1 MKKLFSAAD
10 AYIAKMNW
18 KDLALVKLCLC
29 AAGVML
35 GLAAPQTGAEVGGP
49 WGGGGV
55 CGHLSAHYAEI
66 PPPSGGGAAG
76 EVKEHMY
83 GKRETI

>member
-35 GLAAPQTGAEVGGP
+35 GLAAPKRVRKWAALGAVAVFVATYLPIMLKFLPHLVGK
-49 WGGGGV
+49 
-55 CGHLSAHYAEI
+55 L
-66 PPPSGGGAAG
+66 
-76 EVKEHMY
+76 
-83 GKRETI
+83 REE

>member
-1 MKKLFSAAD
+1 MKRLFSAAD

-35 GLAAPQTGAEVGGP
+35 GLAAPKKLRKWAALGAVVVFVATYLP
-49 WGGGGV
+49 IILKFLP
-55 CGHLSAHYAEI
+55 HLE
-66 PPPSGGGAAG
+66 G
-76 EVKEHMY
+76 EMRKE
-83 GKRETI
+83 

>member
-1 MKKLFSAAD
+1 MKRLFSAAD

-35 GLAAPQTGAEVGGP
+35 GLAAPKKLRKWAALGAVIAFVATYIP
-49 WGGGGV
+49 IMLKFFP
-55 CGHLSAHYAEI
+55 HLS
-66 PPPSGGGAAG
+66 G
-76 EVKEHMY
+76 ELPE
-83 GKRETI
+83 E

>member
-35 GLAAPQTGAEVGGP
+35 GLAPPKNLRNWAALAARVLFVATYLPILLGFLP
-49 WGGGGV
+49 
-55 CGHLSAHYAEI
+55 HLE
-66 PPPSGGGAAG
+66 GDMR
-76 EVKEHMY
+76 KE
-83 GKRETI
+83 

>member
-1 MKKLFSAAD
+1 MKRLFSAAD

-35 GLAAPQTGAEVGGP
+35 GLAAPKRVRKWAALGAVVVCVATYLP
-49 WGGGGV
+49 IMLKFLPHLIAWG
-55 CGHLSAHYAEI
+55 
-66 PPPSGGGAAG
+66 
-76 EVKEHMY
+76 
-83 GKRETI
+83 REETDA

>member
-1 MKKLFSAAD
+1 MKRLFSAAD

-35 GLAAPQTGAEVGGP
+35 CLAAPKKLRKLAALGAVVVFVATYLP
-49 WGGGGV
+49 IMLKFLP
-55 CGHLSAHYAEI
+55 HLE
-66 PPPSGGGAAG
+66 G
-76 EVKEHMY
+76 EMRKE
-83 GKRETI
+83 

>member
-18 KDLALVKLCLC
+18 KDLALVKLCMC

-35 GLAAPQTGAEVGGP
+35 GLAAPKKLRKWADLGAVVVFVATYLP
-49 WGGGGV
+49 IMLKFLP
-55 CGHLSAHYAEI
+55 HLE
-66 PPPSGGGAAG
+66 G
-76 EVKEHMY
+76 EMRKE
-83 GKRETI
+83 

>member
-1 MKKLFSAAD
+1 MKRLFSAAD

-35 GLAAPQTGAEVGGP
+35 GLAAPKRVRKWAALGAVAVFVATYLP
-49 WGGGGV
+49 V
-55 CGHLSAHYAEI
+55 MLKFLPHLE
-66 PPPSGGGAAG
+66 G
-76 EVKEHMY
+76 EMRKE
-83 GKRETI
+83 

>member
-1 MKKLFSAAD
+1 MRKLFSAAD

-35 GLAAPQTGAEVGGP
+35 GLAAPKRVRKWAALGAVAVFVATYLP
-49 WGGGGV
+49 IMLKFLP
-55 CGHLSAHYAEI
+55 HLE
-66 PPPSGGGAAG
+66 G
-76 EVKEHMY
+76 EMRKE
-83 GKRETI
+83 

>member
-18 KDLALVKLCLC
+18 KDLALVKLYLC

-35 GLAAPQTGAEVGGP
+35 GLAAPKKLRKWAALGAVVVFVATYLP
-49 WGGGGV
+49 IMLKFLP
-55 CGHLSAHYAEI
+55 HLE
-66 PPPSGGGAAG
+66 G
-76 EVKEHMY
+76 EMRKE
-83 GKRETI
+83 

>member
-18 KDLALVKLCLC
+18 KDLALVKQCLC

-35 GLAAPQTGAEVGGP
+35 GLASPKVAVFVATYLPIMLKFLP
-49 WGGGGV
+49 
-55 CGHLSAHYAEI
+55 HLE
-66 PPPSGGGAAG
+66 G
-76 EVKEHMY
+76 EMRKE
-83 GKRETI
+83 

>member
-1 MKKLFSAAD
+1 MKRPFSAAD

-35 GLAAPQTGAEVGGP
+35 GLAAPKRVRKWAALGAVVVFVATYLPIMLKFLPHLIG
-49 WGGGGV
+49 WG
-55 CGHLSAHYAEI
+55 
-66 PPPSGGGAAG
+66 
-76 EVKEHMY
+76 
-83 GKRETI
+83 REETDA

>member
-1 MKKLFSAAD
+1 MKRLFSAAD

-35 GLAAPQTGAEVGGP
+35 GLAAPKRARKWAALGAVVVFVATYLP
-49 WGGGGV
+49 IMLKFLPHLTAWG
-55 CGHLSAHYAEI
+55 
-66 PPPSGGGAAG
+66 
-76 EVKEHMY
+76 
-83 GKRETI
+83 REETDA

>member
-1 MKKLFSAAD
+1 MKRLFSAAD

-35 GLAAPQTGAEVGGP
+35 GLAAPKRVRKWAALGAVVVFVATYLPIMLKFLPHLIG
-49 WGGGGV
+49 WG
-55 CGHLSAHYAEI
+55 
-66 PPPSGGGAAG
+66 
-76 EVKEHMY
+76 
-83 GKRETI
+83 REETNA

>member
-1 MKKLFSAAD
+1 MKKLLSAAD

-35 GLAAPQTGAEVGGP
+35 GLAAPKKLRKWAALGAVIVFVATYLP
-49 WGGGGV
+49 LMLKFLPHLVNWG
-55 CGHLSAHYAEI
+55 
-66 PPPSGGGAAG
+66 
-76 EVKEHMY
+76 KEEY
-83 GKRETI
+83 DG

>member
-35 GLAAPQTGAEVGGP
+35 GLAAPKKLRKWAALGAVIAFVATYIP
-49 WGGGGV
+49 IMLKFLP
-55 CGHLSAHYAEI
+55 HLS
-66 PPPSGGGAAG
+66 G
-76 EVKEHMY
+76 ELPE
-83 GKRETI
+83 E

>member
-1 MKKLFSAAD
+1 MKRPFSAVD

-35 GLAAPQTGAEVGGP
+35 GLAAPKRVRKWAALGAMVVFVATYLPIMLKFLPHLIG
-49 WGGGGV
+49 WG
-55 CGHLSAHYAEI
+55 
-66 PPPSGGGAAG
+66 
-76 EVKEHMY
+76 
-83 GKRETI
+83 REETDA

>member
-1 MKKLFSAAD
+1 MKRLFSAAD

-35 GLAAPQTGAEVGGP
+35 GLAAPKRVRKRAALGAVVVFVATYLP
-49 WGGGGV
+49 IMLKFLPHLIAWG
-55 CGHLSAHYAEI
+55 
-66 PPPSGGGAAG
+66 
-76 EVKEHMY
+76 
-83 GKRETI
+83 REETDA

>member
-35 GLAAPQTGAEVGGP
+35 GLADPKRVRKWAALGAVAVFVATYLP
-49 WGGGGV
+49 IMLKFLP
-55 CGHLSAHYAEI
+55 HLE
-66 PPPSGGGAAG
+66 G
-76 EVKEHMY
+76 EMRKE
-83 GKRETI
+83 